1 MSRGAH
7 LPEQL
12 LPAKVPTSQAQ
23 LKDDGVEGS
32 GMGLHGGRD
41 GGGDGQRGVEREFG
55 VGRAATQSM
64 TAAERFAE
72 KKKQAIARKER

>member
-1 MSRGAH
+1 
-7 LPEQL
+7 
-12 LPAKVPTSQAQ
+12 
-23 LKDDGVEGS
+23 
-32 GMGLHGGRD
+32 MGLFGGRD
-41 GGGDGQRGVEREFG
+41 GGEGDAQRGVAREFG

>member
-1 MSRGAH
+1 
-7 LPEQL
+7 
-12 LPAKVPTSQAQ
+12 
-23 LKDDGVEGS
+23 
-32 GMGLHGGRD
+32 MGLHGGRD